1 MSTKVI
7 EHLSTSAKRA
17 KYNYKNIEFQ
27 VIRGLF
33 SPRKWKICSSN
44 PHLSRTPRFYKIFLA
59 MLSASKENVRDIVL
73 MILHIYTQYD
83 PCAVCAGLLCN
94 LSKTLMLYSRKFL
107 LAKVKECDRV
117 AIIFNMW

>member
-44 PHLSRTPRFYKIFLA
+44 PQLSITPRFYKMFSA
-59 MLSASKENVRDIVL
+59 MLSEATKNVKDVVL
-73 MILHIYTQYD
+73 IILHIYTQYD
-83 PCAVCAGLLCN
+83 PCAVCAGLF
-94 LSKTLMLYSRKFL
+94 M
-107 LAKVKECDRV
+107 
-117 AIIFNMW
+117 